1 MLWNITFSQDDSG
14 VVEDLIVTSADPILF
29 QPTLCSIRPENRVY
43 SFMESSMVE
52 TALLDQQMMFL
63 SAADRGRTK
72 DVYGV
77 SYLTGLAFIMGP
89 AH

>member
-1 MLWNITFSQDDSG
+1 MSSFAPDDSCLI
-14 VVEDLIVTSADPILF
+14 EDLIVTSADPILF
-29 QPTLCSIRPENRVY
+29 RCTLCSISPENGVY

-52 TALLDQQMMFL
+52 TALLDQQTMFL